1 MIQLI
6 MMGAILAPVALPQI
20 TRELTGLD
28 PADAEFDRFA
38 EQLRLLARRLAR

>member
-1 MIQLI
+1 
-6 MMGAILAPVALPQI
+6 MGAILAPVALPQI

-28 PADAEFDRFA
+28 PADAEFERRFP